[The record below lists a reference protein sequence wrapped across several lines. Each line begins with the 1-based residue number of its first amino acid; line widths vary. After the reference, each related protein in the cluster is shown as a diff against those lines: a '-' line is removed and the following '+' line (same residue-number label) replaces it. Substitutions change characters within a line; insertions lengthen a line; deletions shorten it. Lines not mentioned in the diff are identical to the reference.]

1 MKNITVNEI
10 RPFVRFAR
18 KLSAD
23 IKKFSYP
30 ICGYDNRLFYCTRGK
45 GQMTVDGKVFDI
57 KQGVLIYIKA
67 GIPYHYLPD
76 EEEPMRLLAFN
87 FDLAF
92 EASDKAVPIPPERVD
107 TFKKEDILCDAEVTG
122 AEPLNGFAV
131 FSDMGYL
138 YEKLSEINSEYA
150 SAKMYFEQRCS
161 GLMLDIIAE
170 LLRPYESEQGGKG
183 TDTVDAV
190 IDYLGR
196 HYSEEISNGSLGERF
211 GYHPNYLNQLFIR
224 YTGKSLYKYLQDMR
238 LLKAVDLLQETDL
251 SVSEVAI
258 SVGFKDLPH
267 FSRYFKQKTG
277 YNPTDF
283 R

>member
-1 MKNITVNEI
+1 MKTISANEI
-10 RPFVRFAR
+10 RPFIRFAR

-23 IKKFSYP
+23 IKKFTEP
-30 ICGYDNRLFYCTRGK
+30 ICGYDNRLFYCTRGMGK
-45 GQMTVDGKVFDI
+45 MTVDGKLYDLR
-57 KQGVLIYIKA
+57 QGVLIYVKA
-67 GIPYHYLPD
+67 GIPYSYLPD

-87 FDLAF
+87 FDLTF
-92 EASDKAVPIPPERVD
+92 EASDKAVPVPPERVD
-107 TFKKEDILCDAEVTG
+107 SFKKEDILSDVEVTG
-122 AEPLNGFAV
+122 AELLNGFAV
-131 FSDMGYL
+131 FSNMGYL
-138 YEKLSEINSEYA
+138 YDKLSEINSEYTA
-150 SAKMYFEQRCS
+150 AKMFFEQRCS
-161 GLMLDIIAE
+161 GLMLDVIAE
-170 LLRPYESEQGGKG
+170 LLMAYDGEQKGKG

-196 HYSEEISNGSLGERF
+196 HYSEDISNGSLGERF

-224 YTGKSLYKYLQDMR
+224 YTGKSLYKYLQDLR
-238 LLKAVDLLQETDL
+238 ILKAVDLLQETDIP
-251 SVSEVAI
+251 VSEVAV

>member
-10 RPFVRFAR
+10 RPFVRYAR
-18 KLSAD
+18 KLSTD
-23 IKKFSYP
+23 IKKFAHP

-45 GQMTVDGKVFDI
+45 GQMTIDGKVYDL

-67 GIPYHYLPD
+67 GIPYSYLPD
-76 EEEPMRLLAFN
+76 GKDPMRLLAFN
-87 FDLAF
+87 FDLTFGA
-92 EASDKAVPIPPERVD
+92 AYKTVPVPPEKVD
-107 TFKKEDILCDAEVTG
+107 TFNKEQILCDTNVRDVEL
-122 AEPLNGFAV
+122 LNGFSV

-138 YEKLSEINSEYA
+138 YEKLSEINSEYT
-150 SAKMYFEQRCS
+150 SAKMFFEQRCS
-161 GLMLDIIAE
+161 GLMLDVIAE
-170 LLRPYESEQGGKG
+170 LLTTYEGDQSHKG

-196 HYSEEISNGSLGERF
+196 HYSEDVSNGNLGAKF

-224 YTGKSLYKYLQDMR
+224 YTGKSLHKYLQDMR
-238 LLKAVDLLQETDL
+238 ILKAVDLLQETSL
-251 SVSEVAI
+251 PVSEVAI

-277 YNPTDF
+277 YSPTDF